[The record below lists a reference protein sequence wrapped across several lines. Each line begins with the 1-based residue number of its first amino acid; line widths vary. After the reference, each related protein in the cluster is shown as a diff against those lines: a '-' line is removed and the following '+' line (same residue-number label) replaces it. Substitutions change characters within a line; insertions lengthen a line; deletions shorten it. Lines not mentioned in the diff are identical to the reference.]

1 MHPLL
6 VCLSSLCFGFCQL
19 YVAAE
24 PLCDDCRVI
33 VIHPGKE
40 NSTGH
45 QFSRNQR
52 IVRVI
57 NEYKQVSWKEFQL
70 RDRIKM
76 RSLQLKEFSFV
87 VKLKIDNSVRCSG
100 ALIAPKLVVTS
111 SNCFIKDETD
121 QLKVFLSN
129 GKTLVVNSQENP
141 NIFPELSFLFL
152 KLPSDVQPA
161 ALCNKTL
168 KVGQNVSM
176 LMASS
181 DLSFYGRRQAQI
193 IPNTAC
199 KKSFEEDESVY
210 ITPDMFCVKN
220 SQNPEKCATSP
231 GDALLIDHQLCGLNI
246 YGSHCRANSL
256 NADLFIN
263 LSKLQPW
270 LNDFLEKSESTK

>member
-24 PLCDDCRVI
+24 PLCDDCRVT

-45 QFSRNQR
+45 QLSRNQR

-57 NEYKQVSWKEFQL
+57 NEYKQVSWEEFQL
-70 RDRIKM
+70 RDRIRM
-76 RSLQLKEFSFV
+76 RNLQLKEFSFV

-111 SNCFIKDETD
+111 SNCFIKDETN
-121 QLKVFLSN
+121 QLKVILSN
-129 GKTLVVNSQENP
+129 GKTLGVNSQENP

-161 ALCNKTL
+161 ALCNETF
-168 KVGQNVSM
+168 KVDQNVSM

-193 IPNTAC
+193 IPNAAC
-199 KKSFEEDESVY
+199 EKSFEEDESVY

-231 GDALLIDHQLCGLNI
+231 GDSLLIDHQLCGLNI
-246 YGSHCRANSL
+246 YGSHCQAYSL
-256 NADLFIN
+256 NADLYIN

-270 LNDFLEKSESTK
+270 LKDVLEKTKSTM